1 MDYSGKLF
9 IGIFKQYPL
18 IWNKYIDWVI
28 KHLDKKSN
36 KIIDSIWIDEDWE
49 NCINYAYKTVIEDR
63 ECFFIEEPAKFLFL
77 SSENELIVERKK
89 KWLQNYLQKNYMDM
103 NRINKLFSI
112 ISTVLSEW
120 KVEFIFQFLKLN
132 KSFEDFKQLSFFP
145 LPQFVV
151 GSEIPRILEK
161 ISFLKMLLNNLKG
174 IEYIEHINYLEE
186 MLRELEKFKKETE
199 MKEYLESSD
208 FI

>member
-132 KSFEDFKQLSFFP
+132 KSFEDFKQLSFF
-145 LPQFVV
+145 LY
-151 GSEIPRILEK
+151 R
-161 ISFLKMLLNNLKG
+161 
-174 IEYIEHINYLEE
+174 
-186 MLRELEKFKKETE
+186 
-199 MKEYLESSD
+199 SSL
-208 FI
+208 